1 MSTVIRDNPD
11 QSRYEVL
18 VDERLA
24 GFAQYR
30 RTGDRITMV
39 HTEVASEF
47 EGRGLGGQLANA
59 ALDDVRRRGL
69 TLVPAC
75 PFIASYIRRHPDAY
89 LDLVPP
95 GLRARVMEGAGGPE
109 G

>member
-1 MSTVIRDNPD
+1 MSAVVRDNPD

-18 VDERLA
+18 VDGRLA

-30 RTGDRITMV
+30 RTRDRITMF

-47 EGRGLGGQLANA
+47 EGQGLGGELARA

-69 TLVPAC
+69 NLLPLC
-75 PFIASYIRRHPDAY
+75 PFIAGYIRRHPDAY
-89 LDLVPP
+89 LDLVTP
-95 GLRARVMEGAGGPE
+95 GLRARVMEGAGSADG
-109 G
+109 